1 MDLAALRTGLG
12 STSNGELL
20 AKVESSGQRDL
31 AVPTM
36 GSLMQ
41 ALGGRRPAMIL
52 TFAVSGYRSLRELV
66 IPLEQLTV
74 ITGPNGSGKSSLY
87 KAIRLLADVAQGRAI
102 GALALEGGLQSTLWA
117 GPEAFSRAMK
127 AGEVPVQGTR
137 RRKSVSLKL
146 GFADEDYGYA
156 IDLGLPVTQGKTK
169 FNQDPEIK
177 AEALWVGEVLK
188 RSTEIASRPPR
199 RRGTSRRSLAL
210 ERPGRSNRSF
220 SSEGRRCITT
230 WTSRAAGATSS

>member
-74 ITGPNGSGKSSLY
+74 ITGPNG
-87 KAIRLLADVAQGRAI
+87 
-102 GALALEGGLQSTLWA
+102 GL
-117 GPEAFSRAMK
+117 R
-127 AGEVPVQGTR
+127 
-137 RRKSVSLKL
+137 
-146 GFADEDYGYA
+146 
-156 IDLGLPVTQGKTK
+156 GL
-169 FNQDPEIK
+169 
-177 AEALWVGEVLK
+177 
-188 RSTEIASRPPR
+188 ASRSP
-199 RRGTSRRSLAL
+199 
-210 ERPGRSNRSF
+210 
-220 SSEGRRCITT
+220 
-230 WTSRAAGATSS
+230 W